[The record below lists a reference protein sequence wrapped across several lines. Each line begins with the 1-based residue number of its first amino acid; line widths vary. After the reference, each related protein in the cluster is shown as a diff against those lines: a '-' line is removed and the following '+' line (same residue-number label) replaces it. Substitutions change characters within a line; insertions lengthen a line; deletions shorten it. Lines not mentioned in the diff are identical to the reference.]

1 MGPDEL
7 DDLLASIRAESKKES
22 ALALYSGKRETD
34 VVSEEVDERILRIL
48 GLEQVFDIDYGTFLS
63 LLKEKL
69 VQVSAGGAGLARE
82 EEMLLRQE
90 FQSVR

>member
-48 GLEQVFDIDYGTFLS
+48 GLEQVFDID
-63 LLKEKL
+63 
-69 VQVSAGGAGLARE
+69 
-82 EEMLLRQE
+82 
-90 FQSVR
+90 